1 MNPTILQKKVLLLLI
16 FLSTSLL
23 SITAQISN
31 YTFTQSNIPYSE
43 ITGGT
48 IVVTT
53 ADAADDDIYL
63 TNAIGFPFAFDG
75 VAYTTFGINANG
87 YIWFGAGEPTAATYA
102 PISDASANHL
112 GTGTIS
118 GVISPMGNDLLQ
130 RTLAPLGELRVETI
144 GSAPNRTCVIQFAN
158 WRGYGLGTGA
168 IYNFQI
174 RLSETSNQINFNY
187 GSFTGGATASSA
199 FEVGLRGADNSDYTN
214 VVADAVG
221 WANAIAGSTN
231 DAGSTI
237 SGSVFPA
244 TGTNFNFTPGALA
257 TCAKPNGLI
266 TKAITATSDSII
278 WNKVNGATN
287 YQWAVTTSATPPA
300 SGTTTA
306 SNNDTAQLAS
316 GLLAGTQ
323 YYAHVRSFCGGVD
336 YSIWST
342 KSFTTLKANDFCVD
356 ALDVTSNIGANIA
369 DTVGKA
375 NLVEAGLEGTLG
387 AASCSDAFG
396 GGFANDVWFKF
407 NAPSNGD
414 SVIITGAAGSSSD
427 WVYQVY
433 DACGGTAI
441 ACSDDGST
449 ANPFGNTLM
458 PYIGICGLT
467 PGATY
472 YVRTY
477 PYSTSTTATCK
488 LYIYSGG
495 SCPTPPV
502 NDNCISAINLSVC
515 AAPIAGT
522 TVNASA
528 SSVANTNCGSTFAT
542 QTDVWYKFNT
552 GANIIVPYIKVS
564 DIDTVG
570 GKDVYLSLY
579 HGNSCTNLLYDGCLA
594 RPNTTSNFI
603 EAYLFGANANEDY
616 YVRIYSTLNTR
627 QTTFNI
633 SFCDSTS
640 LLTVDTTG
648 QSPTLSCLDLG
659 SATINAANQN
669 NNKWVRIIN
678 SGMLCEI
685 NANGQNLGATNFKVV
700 RNISGTVRR
709 DNSRPL
715 PALGKEFM
723 DRNITI
729 TPTTQPT
736 GPVKVRMYFTT
747 TELNDLIAAG
757 GDGYSDV
764 LAIGDLVITKN
775 QQTCGDFVGGNS
787 EVRIAQQANGSFA
800 DGGYVEFEVSS
811 FSTFFLH
818 GGATPLPVNLIGF
831 TAQKRGSVNVIT
843 WQTAQELNTNRFVI
857 ERSNDGI
864 NFNAIGQIN
873 STGNSTTAKNYS
885 FIDNVP
891 ARGINY
897 YRLKV
902 IDNDNSNKTSTI
914 KNVRNEGATDVTVYP
929 NPVKNTMQLKVNSDK
944 NDKALVTLIDL
955 NGKTLLTTTFTVT
968 NGTNILDVQTNTLKS
983 GTYIIKIQLN
993 DEIIIKK
1000 FNKL

>member
-1 MNPTILQKKVLLLLI
+1 MNPSIVHKKVFLLLTTL
-16 FLSTSLL
+16 LSFVL
-23 SITAQISN
+23 SITAQVSN
-31 YTFTQSNIPYSE
+31 YTFTQSSIPYSE

-48 IVVTT
+48 VVVTT
-53 ADAADDDIYL
+53 ADEADDDVYL
-63 TNAIGFPFAFDG
+63 SNAIGFSFNFNG
-75 VAYTTFGINANG
+75 LAYTTFGINSNG
-87 YIWFGAGEPTAATYA
+87 YIWFGTGEAGLATYT
-102 PISDASANHL
+102 PISNVSANHL
-112 GTGTIS
+112 GTGTIN
-118 GVISPMGNDLLQ
+118 GVISPLGNDLLQ

-174 RLSETSNQINFNY
+174 RLSETSNQINFSY
-187 GSFTGGATASSA
+187 GSFTGGAAASSE
-199 FEVGLRGADNSDYTN
+199 FEVGLRGEDNSDYKN
-214 VVADAVG
+214 VLADAIG
-221 WANAIAGSTN
+221 WANAIEGTSN
-231 DAGSTI
+231 NAGSTI
-237 SGSVFPA
+237 SGAVFPA
-244 TGTNFNFTPGALA
+244 TGTNFNFTPGVLA
-257 TCAKPNGLI
+257 TCAKPIGL
-266 TKAITATSDSII
+266 TAKALTPTSDSIL
-278 WNKVNGATN
+278 WNRVIGATN
-287 YQWAVTTSATPPA
+287 YQWAVTTTATPPA
-300 SGTTTA
+300 SGTITA
-306 SNNDTAQLAS
+306 SNNDTAQIAT
-316 GLLAGTQ
+316 GLLAATQ

-336 YSIWST
+336 YSVWNT
-342 KSFTTLKANDFCVD
+342 KAFTTLKANDFCNG
-356 ALDVTSNIGANIA
+356 AIDVTANLGATIA
-369 DTVGKA
+369 DTVGRA
-375 NLVEAGLEGTLG
+375 TLVEAGLEGTLG

-396 GGFANDVWFKF
+396 GGFANDVWYKF

-414 SVIITGAAGSSSD
+414 SVIITGAAGSTGD

-433 DACGGTAI
+433 SACGSTAI

-502 NDNCISAINLSVC
+502 NDNCTNAINLNIC
-515 AAPIAGT
+515 ATPTAGT

-528 SSVANTNCGSTFAT
+528 SSVANTNCGSSFAT

-552 GANIIVPYIKVS
+552 GTNIIVPYIKVA
-564 DIDTVG
+564 DIDTTG

-579 HGNSCTNLLYDGCLA
+579 HGNNCTNLLYDGCLA
-594 RPNTTSNFI
+594 RPNAASNFI

-633 SFCDSTS
+633 SVCDSTS

-659 SATINAANQN
+659 NATINAANQN
-669 NNKWVRIIN
+669 NNRWVRIIN

-700 RNISGTVRR
+700 RNISGTIRR
-709 DNSRPL
+709 DNSRAL

-736 GPVKVRMYFTT
+736 GPVKVRMYFTS

-764 LAIGDLVITKN
+764 SAIGDLVITKN
-775 QQTCGDFVGGNS
+775 QQPCGDFVGGNG
-787 EVRIAQQANGSFA
+787 ELRIAQQANGSFA

-818 GGATPLPVNLIGF
+818 GGATPLPVNLINF
-831 TAQKRGSVNVIT
+831 TAQKRGAVNIIT
-843 WQTAQELNTNRFVI
+843 WQTSQELNTNRFII
-857 ERSNDGI
+857 ERSIDGT
-864 NFNAIGQIN
+864 NFTAIGQIN
-873 STGNSTTAKNYS
+873 STGNSNTAKNYS
-885 FIDNVP
+885 FIDNTP
-891 ARGINY
+891 IRGINY
-897 YRLKV
+897 YRLKI
-902 IDNDNSNKTSTI
+902 IDNDNSNKLSAI
-914 KNVRNEGATDVTVYP
+914 KNVRNEGATTITVYP
-929 NPVKNTMQLKVNSDK
+929 NPVKTVMQLKVNSDK
-944 NDKALVTLIDL
+944 IDKALVTVIDL
-955 NGKTLLTTTFTVT
+955 NGKTLLTTAYTVI
-968 NGTNILDVQTNTLKS
+968 NGTNLLDVQTNNLKS
-983 GTYIIKIQLN
+983 GTYIVKIQLN
-993 DEIIIKK
+993 EAIIVQK